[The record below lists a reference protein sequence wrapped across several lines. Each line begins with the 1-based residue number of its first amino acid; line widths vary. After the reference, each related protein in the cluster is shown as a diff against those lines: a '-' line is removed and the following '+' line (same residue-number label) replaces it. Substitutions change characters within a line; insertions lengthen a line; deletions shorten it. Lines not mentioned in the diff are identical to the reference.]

1 MSKPDD
7 WCLLRHN
14 HKWSTCPNNP
24 RSDSYSGVHYKEVHY
39 KADAKKK
46 NEKELHMHE
55 KEDKKEIS
63 MTELAFTDGKED
75 YFSSEYSPMVQ
86 RVHPET
92 IIDMPITPR
101 SKKMKMVNVLLDI
114 CATLLLM
121 NPVLLDSPPQTISNK
136 QILQSLPFKQ

>member
-7 WCLLRHN
+7 WCLPRHN
-14 HKWSTCPNNP
+14 RKWLACPNNP
-24 RSDSYSGVHYKEVHY
+24 RSDSYSGVHYKEVHH

-46 NEKELHMHE
+46 KEKELHMHE
-55 KEDKKEIS
+55 KEDKEEIS
-63 MTELAFTDGKED
+63 ITELAFTDGKGE
-75 YFSSEYSPMVQ
+75 YFNLEHSPTVQ

-92 IIDMPITPR
+92 IIAMPIMSR
-101 SKKMKMVNVLLDI
+101 SKKMKTVHVLLNM

-121 NPVLLDSPPQTISNK
+121 DPALLDGPPHTISNK